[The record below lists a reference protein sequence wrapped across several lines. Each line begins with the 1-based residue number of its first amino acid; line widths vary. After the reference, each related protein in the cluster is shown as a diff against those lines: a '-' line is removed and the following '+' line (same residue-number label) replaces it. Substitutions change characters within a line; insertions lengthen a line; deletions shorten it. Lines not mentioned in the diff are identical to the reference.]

1 MDNVKSMSET
11 RKFLTEP
18 EIEAFF
24 KAARKTRNGVRDH
37 CMAMMA
43 YRHGFRVSELI
54 DIRLDEVHLDMAR
67 LDVRRL
73 KKGLNGHHPIEGDEL
88 RAIRAWM
95 KERSAHK
102 FSGSPLLFLSER
114 GPMTRQAVNYLFE
127 VIGQKAGLTFKI
139 HPHMLR
145 HSCGYKLANDE
156 RTTRDIQDYLGHR
169 DIRQTAKYTALNAER
184 FRDFF
189 RRK

>member
-1 MDNVKSMSET
+1 MSET
-11 RKFLTEP
+11 RKFLTGT
-18 EIEAFF
+18 EIEAFL
-24 KAARKTRNGVRDH
+24 KAARKTRNGIRDY

-54 DIRLDEVHLDMAR
+54 DVRLDEVHLDTAR
-67 LDVRRL
+67 LSVRRL
-73 KKGLNGHHPIEGDEL
+73 KKGLDGHHPIEGDEL

-127 VIGQKAGLTFKI
+127 VIGQKAGLTVHV

-145 HSCGYKLANDE
+145 HACGYKLANDE

-184 FRDFF
+184 FRNFF

>member
-1 MDNVKSMSET
+1 MDEPA
-11 RKFLTEP
+11 RKFLTET
-18 EIEAFF
+18 EIEAFL
-24 KAARKTRNGVRDH
+24 KAARKTRNGVRDY
-37 CMAMMA
+37 CIALMG

-54 DIRLDEVHLDMAR
+54 DVRLDEVLLDTAR
-67 LDVRRL
+67 LSVRRL
-73 KKGLNGHHPIEGDEL
+73 KQGLSGYHPIEGDEL

-95 KERSAHK
+95 KERTTHK
-102 FSGSPLLFLSER
+102 LSGSPYLFLSER

-127 VIGQKAGLTFKI
+127 VISQKAGLSVKV

-184 FRDFF
+184 FRNFW
-189 RRK
+189 RK

>member
-1 MDNVKSMSET
+1 MGKE
-11 RKFLTEP
+11 RKYLTEI
-18 EIEAFF
+18 EIETFLR
-24 KAARKTRNGVRDH
+24 AAKKTRHGKRDY

-54 DIRLDEVHLDMAR
+54 DIRLDEVLLDTAR
-67 LDVRRL
+67 LSVRRL
-73 KKGLNGHHPIEGDEL
+73 KQGLDGHHPIEGDEL
-88 RAIRAWM
+88 RAIRAWL

-102 FSGSPLLFLSER
+102 FAGVSHLFLSER

-127 VIGQKAGLTFKI
+127 VIGRKAGLTVKV

-156 RTTRDIQDYLGHR
+156 RTTRDIQDYLGHK

-184 FRDFF
+184 FRNFW
-189 RRK
+189 RK